1 MRKGA
6 FYILVVGLSV
16 VLYSCFSITV
26 NVYFPARD
34 VKSAFKTLEH
44 DLMKGESPAENPQ
57 VPGQDVPGKPE
68 PKPQSMMRF
77 DIEVNTACAQDSGEL
92 SESLSE
98 YLKQDPDV
106 VKAYGEMGGR
116 LDYINRLRDQGTL
129 GEGNDG
135 LLKSRGDL
143 GKKETAA
150 MNQEN
155 ANRKIIIR
163 SMAKAIVLINGQTVS
178 NAAIDQVLDKAAG
191 QFAAVRAD
199 SAKPGWWVQK
209 ADGSW
214 VKK

>member
-6 FYILVVGLSV
+6 FYILVAGLSV
-16 VLYSCFSITV
+16 ALYSCFSITV
-26 NVYFPARD
+26 NVYFPERD

-44 DLMKGESPAENPQ
+44 DLMKGGSPAETPQ
-57 VPGQDVPGKPE
+57 GPGQEAPANPA
-68 PKPQSMMRF
+68 PKPQSMIHLNF
-77 DIEVNTACAQDSGEL
+77 GVNSAYAQGTGEL

-116 LDYINRLRDQGTL
+116 VDYINRLRDQGTF

-135 LLKSRGDL
+135 LLKPRGDL

-155 ANRKIIIR
+155 ANRKAIIR
-163 SMAKAIVLINGQTVS
+163 AMAKAIVMINGQTVN

-214 VKK
+214 AKK

>member
-1 MRKGA
+1 MRKSA

-26 NVYFPARD
+26 NVYFPAKD

-44 DLMKGESPAENPQ
+44 DLMKGESPTETPQ
-57 VPGQDVPGKPE
+57 APGQEAPPNPA

-77 DIEVNTACAQDSGEL
+77 NIGVSTAYAENAGEL

-98 YLKQDPDV
+98 SLKKDPDV

-116 LDYINRLRDQGTL
+116 LDYINRLRGQGVV

-135 LLKSRGDL
+135 LLKPRGDL

-150 MNQEN
+150 MNEEN
-155 ANRKIIIR
+155 ANRKAIIR
-163 SMAKAIVLINGQTVS
+163 AMAKAIVMVNGQTVTDS
-178 NAAIDQVLDKAAG
+178 AIDQVLDKAAG
-191 QFAAVRAD
+191 QFAVVRAD
-199 SAKPGWWVQK
+199 SAKQGWWVQK

-214 VKK
+214 LKK

>member
-26 NVYFPARD
+26 NVYFPAKD
-34 VKSAFKTLEH
+34 VKSAFKTLEN
-44 DLMKGESPAENPQ
+44 DLMKGGAPVETPQ
-57 VPGQDVPGKPE
+57 APDQDVPGKPE
-68 PKPQSMMRF
+68 PKPQSMIRF
-77 DIEVNTACAQDSGEL
+77 DIGVSTAYAQDAGEL

-116 LDYINRLRDQGTL
+116 LDYINRLRGQGTV

-135 LLKSRGDL
+135 LLKPRGDL

-150 MNQEN
+150 MNEEN
-155 ANRKIIIR
+155 TNRKAIIR
-163 SMAKAIVLINGQTVS
+163 AMAKAIVMVNGQTAT
-178 NAAIDQVLDKAAG
+178 NAAIDQVLDKAAS

-214 VKK
+214 AKK

>member
-1 MRKGA
+1 LDFGVR
-6 FYILVVGLSV
+6 
-16 VLYSCFSITV
+16 
-26 NVYFPARD
+26 
-34 VKSAFKTLEH
+34 
-44 DLMKGESPAENPQ
+44 
-57 VPGQDVPGKPE
+57 
-68 PKPQSMMRF
+68 
-77 DIEVNTACAQDSGEL
+77 TAYAQGTGEL

-116 LDYINRLRDQGTL
+116 VDYINRLRDQGTL

-135 LLKSRGDL
+135 LLKPRGDL

-155 ANRKIIIR
+155 ANRKTIVR
-163 SMAKAIVLINGQTVS
+163 AMAKAIVLINGQTVT

-214 VKK
+214 AKK